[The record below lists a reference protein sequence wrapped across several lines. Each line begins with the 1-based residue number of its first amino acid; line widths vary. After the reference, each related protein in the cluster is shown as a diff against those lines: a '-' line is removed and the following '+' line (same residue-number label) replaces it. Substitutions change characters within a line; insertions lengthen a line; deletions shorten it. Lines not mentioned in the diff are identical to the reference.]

1 MEVKIGALP
10 GMKALFV
17 LSLILAIG
25 FSCVAAIIEQ
35 PADGADEGLSTYI
48 IHVQK
53 PTDELASLTADDF
66 EQWYQSYLPLS
77 LDSSKQP
84 HSRIVY
90 SYKNAMTGF
99 AVRLT
104 PSEAKA
110 LESKNGVLYA
120 KKEKIIPLHTT
131 HTPGFLRLNQ
141 YKGLAA
147 DGNQGEGVIIAVL
160 DSGITLD
167 HPSFSAVGMPPPPA
181 KWKGKCEFNNRTVC
195 NNKIIGARNFI
206 QPFNGAPKQPPFD
219 KEGHGTHTASTVAG
233 RPVKGANA
241 FGMAPGT
248 AVGMAPLAHLA
259 IYKVCSDRGCPESAI
274 MAGLD
279 AAIADGVDIISM
291 SLGGFD
297 NSFYESAVATGSFAA
312 IQKGIFVSCSAGN
325 QGPSRGTLSNEAPWV
340 LTVGASN
347 VDRSIRAT
355 VRLGNGAEYDGE
367 SLNQFFHIQ
376 PRPLA
381 YAGAG
386 RDSYSAFC
394 GPGSLSNVNVKGKV
408 VLCDRGGNV
417 RMVDMGI
424 EVKKAGGAAIIIA
437 NDGLNADSIEAKA
450 HALPT
455 SYISYYAG
463 LKIKNYIKS
472 TPNPTATILFKGT
485 IIGNTT
491 APTVASFSSRGPNI
505 LSPGILKP
513 DITGP
518 GVSILAAWNAPLD
531 NGARSKVNF
540 NMISG
545 TSMSCPHLSGIAA
558 LLRSSHPDW
567 SPAAIKSAIM
577 ATADILNNENKAI
590 TNEYQRRADYFA
602 MGAGH
607 VNPGRANRPG
617 FIYDTKPTDYIPYLC
632 GLGYKDKQVSIIT
645 KTNVRCSTVR
655 RIAEAQL
662 NYPSFSVIFGISPQR
677 YTRTVTNVDRS
688 GASYLSKVYAPA
700 GVDVTVSPSV
710 IKFSRNNQTATY
722 TVTFTKKAGSS
733 SVGQYSEGA
742 ILWFSGQHFARS
754 PISVTFN

>member
-10 GMKALFV
+10 RMKALFV

-53 PTDELASLTADDF
+53 PTDELASLAADDF

-312 IQKGIFVSCSAGN
+312 IQKGIFVSCPAGN

-376 PRPLA
+376 PLPLA

-394 GPGSLSNVNVKGKV
+394 GPGSLSNFNVKGKV

-455 SYISYYAG
+455 SYISYDAG

-513 DITGP
+513 DIIGP

-531 NGARSKVNF
+531 NGARS
-540 NMISG
+540 
-545 TSMSCPHLSGIAA
+545 
-558 LLRSSHPDW
+558 
-567 SPAAIKSAIM
+567 
-577 ATADILNNENKAI
+577 
-590 TNEYQRRADYFA
+590 
-602 MGAGH
+602 
-607 VNPGRANRPG
+607 
-617 FIYDTKPTDYIPYLC
+617 KPTDYIPYLC

-662 NYPSFSVIFGISPQR
+662 NYPSFSVVFGISPQR